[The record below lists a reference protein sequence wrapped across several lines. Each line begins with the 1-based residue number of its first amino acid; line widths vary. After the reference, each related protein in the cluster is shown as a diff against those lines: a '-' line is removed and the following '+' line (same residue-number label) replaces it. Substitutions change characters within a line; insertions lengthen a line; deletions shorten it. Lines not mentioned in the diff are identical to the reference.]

1 MRCELFVQGLRPR
14 GPAGLPPRAWSW
26 LSLVGSASSA
36 VGGCAARIVSAHRHS
51 GARPIAARRG
61 PVLRTLCLALCLT
74 IVTSAQ
80 AADEQID
87 RGVDRA
93 FAQRVLATYV
103 FVGSGS
109 GVLVSPDGLVL
120 TNHHVIDDL
129 EDLTVRFA
137 NGASHPSKLL
147 GTDPVGDIALLRITD
162 LKDGTRL
169 PFAEF
174 AGIDAMRVG
183 AEVVAIGNPF
193 GLGDLDD
200 TPTFTAGVL
209 SAARIVRGD
218 YTDAIQGDAPVNPG
232 NSGGPLFDRAGK
244 LLGINGQI
252 RTVSG
257 FRVNSGIGLAIA
269 STQIAAFLP
278 LLTEAEGGYVHHT
291 ASPKGLELKAESD
304 GVMVVKPGDSPLS
317 AGDRLVSIAGR
328 PAQSV
333 DTARGLFASLPFH
346 PGTTIPVLVH
356 RADHDLPLL
365 VPAAR
370 QTIPGRPYHGIDI
383 DERSGRILIDHL
395 DDDSPAQNAGVK
407 TGDTVLRANG
417 RDLKKKIDW
426 LKAVVP
432 LEIGDRLILE
442 LSDAAG
448 ATRTVTVRLRPR

>member
-1 MRCELFVQGLRPR
+1 M
-14 GPAGLPPRAWSW
+14 
-26 LSLVGSASSA
+26 
-36 VGGCAARIVSAHRHS
+36 
-51 GARPIAARRG
+51 
-61 PVLRTLCLALCLT
+61 LALLNA
-74 IVTSAQ
+74 VSFLS
-80 AADEQID
+80 AADVQID

-109 GVLVSPDGLVL
+109 GVVVSPDGLVL

-129 EDLTVRFA
+129 TDLTIRFA

-147 GTDPVGDIALLRITD
+147 GTDPVGDIALLQITD
-162 LKDGTRL
+162 LKDGTKL
-169 PFAEF
+169 PYAVF
-174 AGIDAMRVG
+174 AGVDAMRVG

-200 TPTFTAGVL
+200 TPTFTAGVM

-232 NSGGPLFDRAGK
+232 NSGGPLFDRAGQ

-278 LLTEAEGGYVHHT
+278 LLEQAEGGYVHHT
-291 ASPKGLELKAESD
+291 AQPKGLELKAEND

-317 AGDRLVSIAGR
+317 AGDRLITIAGR
-328 PAQSV
+328 PVQSV
-333 DTARGLFASLPFH
+333 DTARGLFASLPFQLS
-346 PGTTIPVLVH
+346 TTIAVTVR
-356 RADHDLPLL
+356 RADQDVALM
-365 VPAAR
+365 VPSAR
-370 QTIPGRPYHGIDI
+370 QTIPGRPYHGIEI
-383 DERSGRILIDHL
+383 DERGGKILIDHL
-395 DDDSPAQNAGVK
+395 DDDSPALDAGLK
-407 TGDTVLRANG
+407 KGDTVLRANG

-432 LEIGDRLILE
+432 LEIGDRLILD
-442 LSDAAG
+442 LSDVSG
-448 ATRTVTVRLRPR
+448 APRTVTVRLRPR